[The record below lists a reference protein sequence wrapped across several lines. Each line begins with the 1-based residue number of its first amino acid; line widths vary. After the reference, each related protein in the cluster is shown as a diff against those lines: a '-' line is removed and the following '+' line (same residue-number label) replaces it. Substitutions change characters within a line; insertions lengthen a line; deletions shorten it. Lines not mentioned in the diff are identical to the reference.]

1 LSLSLG
7 LYALCAASLAGA
19 CLYFFFAYVPG
30 RRAAAIKAWQQEL
43 VVRADLHKMTL
54 DHWVDVGMADADILA
69 AYPTPRALIAD
80 REGTLT
86 ASRAAD
92 AAAHLREVAERFAR
106 MRGYHR
112 FVLLDTSLRIVVGV
126 GAAAQLERSDLQAAA
141 EVLAQGK
148 TIVDFHRYADGRVAV
163 VFLARVGADTAS
175 RTGGGVVLL
184 EADPS
189 KWLYPYL
196 RLRPIAAAS
205 AETLLVKG
213 DGDDIVFLS
222 PLRQNPAPP
231 LTFRRP
237 ANAAHFAAT
246 AAVKG
251 RGGFDAFVDYR
262 NEPVLAA
269 VAKLDRAPW
278 GIVVKVDQRE
288 ALASYQQEVRRT
300 GATAAAAIVG
310 FWALVFLLVLGWRR
324 RAEMALG
331 ESEGKYR
338 SLVEQANETIYV
350 VQGGRI
356 VFTNRV
362 GAELVGYSEQEIA
375 SKPFVEFIHPDDRAM
390 VAERHQRRLK
400 GEELGSHYSFRV
412 IAKNGDIKWVEIGT
426 ALISYCGNPAM
437 LNLLT
442 DITARKQAEEA
453 TVQANSLLQR
463 TFDAIPD
470 LLTVHDRDL
479 RVVLSNW
486 HGRAHV
492 TEEERNSR
500 PHCYSGYM
508 RRDRPCEPCPTLEV
522 FRTGAPVTA
531 EVVNP
536 HTGKILEV
544 SAHPVTDASGA
555 IYLVTEHVRDITE
568 RRRAEAAL
576 RESESRFRDTFE
588 RSTVGQS
595 LTGPDGKLLNVNQA
609 FADMLG
615 LSIEEL
621 EQVTFV
627 EITHPD
633 DIAKS
638 RECIR
643 SLFAGERATYRMEKR
658 YRHRDGHFVFA
669 DMSTTLLRDDHGAPL
684 CLITSVVDITERKRA
699 EAALAAANSELER
712 RVAERTAELT
722 VVNRELESFASSV
735 SHDLRAPLRGIDGWS
750 QAVLEDCGPQLDER
764 GRTYLATVRS
774 ETHRMAELID
784 GLLELSRVTRA
795 PMKRETV
802 DLTAMAQELE
812 ASLRA
817 SQPERAVDSVIAPG
831 MVAEGDAVLLRA
843 VLQNLLA
850 NAWKFTGK
858 RPRARI
864 EVGCTSE
871 PGRTVYHVRDDGAGF
886 DMRYAGKLFAPF
898 QRLHS
903 FEEFT
908 GTGIGLATVQRII
921 HRHGG
926 KVWATAEVDQGATFY
941 FTLTA

>member
-1 LSLSLG
+1 VVG
-7 LYALCAASLAGA
+7 G
-19 CLYFFFAYVPG
+19 CLYFFLAYVPA

-54 DHWVDVGMADADILA
+54 DHWVAVGMADADILA
-69 AYPTPRALIAD
+69 VYPTPRALIAD
-80 REGTLT
+80 GAGALT

-106 MRGYHR
+106 MRDYHR
-112 FVLLDTSLRIVVGV
+112 FVLLDANLRIVVGV
-126 GAAAQLERSDLQAAA
+126 GAAAQLERPDLQAAA

-184 EADPS
+184 EADPN

-196 RLRPIAAAS
+196 GLRPMAAAS
-205 AETLLVKG
+205 AETVLVRREG
-213 DGDDIVFLS
+213 DGIVFLN
-222 PLRQNPAPP
+222 PLRHNPAPP

-237 ANAAHFAAT
+237 ANAAHLAAT
-246 AAVKG
+246 AAVEG
-251 RGGFDAFVDYR
+251 RGGFDAFLDYR
-262 NEPVLAA
+262 NEPVFAA
-269 VAKLDRAPW
+269 VARLDRAPW

-288 ALASYQQEVRRT
+288 ALAGYWQEARRT
-300 GATAAAAIVG
+300 GATAVTAFVG
-310 FWALVFLLVLGWRR
+310 FWTVAFMLVLAWRW

-331 ESEGKYR
+331 ESEGRYR

-375 SKPFVEFIHPDDRAM
+375 SKPFVEVIHPDDRAM

-400 GEELGSHYSFRV
+400 GEEFESHYSFRV

-426 ALISYCGNPAM
+426 ALISYCGNPAT

-453 TVQANSLLQR
+453 TVQANSLLQK

-486 HGRAHV
+486 HGRAHI

-500 PHCYSGYM
+500 PHCYSCYM

-522 FRTGAPVTA
+522 FRTGAPVTT

-536 HTGKILEV
+536 LTGKILEV
-544 SAHPVTDASGA
+544 SAYPVTDASGA
-555 IYLVTEHVRDITE
+555 VYLVTEHVRDITE
-568 RRRAEAAL
+568 RRRVEAAL

-595 LTGPDGKLLNVNQA
+595 LTGRDGELLNVNQA

-615 LSIEEL
+615 LSIEKL
-621 EQVTFV
+621 QQVTFA

-633 DIAKS
+633 DIAES
-638 RECIR
+638 RECVR
-643 SLFAGERATYRMEKR
+643 SLFAGERTTSRFEKR
-658 YRHRDGHFVFA
+658 YIHRDGHIVFA
-669 DMSTTLLRDDHGAPL
+669 DVSSSLLRDDQGAPL
-684 CLITSVVDITERKRA
+684 CLITSVVDVSARKRA
-699 EAALAAANSELER
+699 DEELAAASSELER
-712 RVAERTAELT
+712 RIAERTAELS
-722 VVNRELESFASSV
+722 VSNQELESFASSV
-735 SHDLRAPLRGIDGWS
+735 SHDLHAPLRGIDGWS
-750 QAVLEDCGPQLDER
+750 QAVLEDYAPLLDER
-764 GRTYLATVRS
+764 GRDYLKMVRS
-774 ETHRMAELID
+774 ETQRMGQLID

-802 DLTAMAQELE
+802 DLTAVVQELE

-817 SQPERAVDSVIAPG
+817 GQPERAVDFVVAPG

-843 VLQNLLA
+843 ALQNLLH
-850 NAWKFTGK
+850 NAWRFTGK

-903 FEEFT
+903 MEEFP

-926 KVWATAEVDQGATFY
+926 KVWAKAEVNQGATFY